1 VTLVTAER
9 DVHHGKSEWKT
20 PHSRPIGV
28 LSMNALKPGTR
39 LALNNILFLSDF
51 SNASELALPFALNLA
66 RQYESKILAL
76 HVLTSFPLAYASAES
91 VAATLEAMENG
102 AQEGCQLLESHLL
115 GLEHQTVLM
124 RSNSV
129 WTAVDSV
136 LREHSIDLV
145 VLGTHGRTGAL
156 KLLMG
161 SVAEEIFRK
170 CNTPV
175 LTIGPAVHNG
185 VHNGGRF
192 HTILYATDFSR
203 EADAAAPYAIS
214 FAEESQAKLML
225 LHVLPEPTP
234 KKGPKSPKESV
245 ADAMHQMQKL
255 LPKGSGYWC
264 KPEALVRFGRPAEK
278 ILQCAKESGADLIVM
293 GVRAPHSR
301 IGIETHFESAIA
313 HRVVTQAVCP
323 VLTMRG

>member
-1 VTLVTAER
+1 
-9 DVHHGKSEWKT
+9 
-20 PHSRPIGV
+20 
-28 LSMNALKPGTR
+28 MNAIESGTR
-39 LALNNILFLSDF
+39 LALRNILFLSDF
-51 SNASELALPFALNLA
+51 SDASELALPFARNLA

-76 HVLTSFPLAYASAES
+76 HVLTSFPLAYASPES
-91 VAATLEAMENG
+91 AAATLEAMENG
-102 AQEGCQLLESHLL
+102 AQAGCQQLESQLL
-115 GLEHQTVLM
+115 GLDHQTILM
-124 RSNSV
+124 RSSSV
-129 WTAVDSV
+129 WPAVDSV
-136 LREHSIDLV
+136 LHEYSIDLV

-175 LTIGPAVHNG
+175 LTIGPAVRNG

-203 EADAAAPYAIS
+203 EADAAAPYALS
-214 FAEESQAKLML
+214 FAEESRARLML
-225 LHVLPEPTP
+225 LHVLPQPSP

-245 ADAMHQMQKL
+245 ADAMHQMQRL
-255 LPKGSGYWC
+255 LPKGAGGLC
-264 KPEALVRFGRPAEK
+264 RPEVMVRFGRPSEK
-278 ILQCAKESGADLIVM
+278 ILECARDSGADLIVT
-293 GVRAPHSR
+293 GVRSPGSR
-301 IGIETHFESAIA
+301 IGIESHFESAIA

>member
-1 VTLVTAER
+1 M
-9 DVHHGKSEWKT
+9 
-20 PHSRPIGV
+20 
-28 LSMNALKPGTR
+28 SMNAIESGTR

-51 SNASELALPFALNLA
+51 SDASELALPFALNLA

-76 HVLTSFPLAYASAES
+76 HVLTSFPLAYASPES
-91 VAATLEAMENG
+91 AAATLEAMENG
-102 AQEGCQLLESHLL
+102 AQEGCQQLESQLL
-115 GLEHQTVLM
+115 GLDHQTILM

-129 WTAVDSV
+129 WSAVDSV
-136 LREHSIDLV
+136 LHDYSIDLV

-185 VHNGGRF
+185 LHNGGRF

-203 EADAAAPYAIS
+203 EADAALPYALS
-214 FAEESQAKLML
+214 LAEESQARLML
-225 LHVLPEPTP
+225 LHVLPEPSP

-245 ADAMHQMQKL
+245 ADAMHQMQRL
-255 LPKGSGYWC
+255 LPKGAGNLC
-264 KPEALVRFGRPAEK
+264 RPEAMVRFGRPSEK
-278 ILQCAKESGADLIVM
+278 ILECARDSGADLIVL
-293 GVRAPHSR
+293 GVRSPGSR
-301 IGIETHFESAIA
+301 MGIESRFENAIA
-313 HRVVTQAVCP
+313 HRVVTQAICP

>member
-1 VTLVTAER
+1 
-9 DVHHGKSEWKT
+9 
-20 PHSRPIGV
+20 
-28 LSMNALKPGTR
+28 
-39 LALNNILFLSDF
+39 FLSDF
-51 SNASELALPFALNLA
+51 SDASELALPFALNLA

-102 AQEGCQLLESHLL
+102 AQEGCQQLESHLL
-115 GLEHQTVLM
+115 GLEHQTVLV

-129 WTAVDSV
+129 WSAVDSV

-203 EADAAAPYAIS
+203 EADAAAPYALS
-214 FAEESQAKLML
+214 FPAPTPPKLIL
-225 LHVLPEPTP
+225 LPVLPPP
-234 KKGPKSPKESV
+234 PP
-245 ADAMHQMQKL
+245 
-255 LPKGSGYWC
+255 
-264 KPEALVRFGRPAEK
+264 
-278 ILQCAKESGADLIVM
+278 
-293 GVRAPHSR
+293 
-301 IGIETHFESAIA
+301 
-313 HRVVTQAVCP
+313 
-323 VLTMRG
+323 